1 VEVCV
6 KNFVV
11 RSIAVM
17 GLAALTGCASH
28 TKTVYVTVPC
38 VDSGPYEPGPT
49 SFAAVP
55 TSGPAISTAVPS
67 PVLKL
72 VHQPVPPNTN
82 PAKIYYAMV
91 SPFPPNLSTNLRP
104 PVDARQVTYQGDWA
118 AVHAGR
124 AHSMLPFAPAS
135 AAPAGFGVPDPDEY
149 QVAMLSVTIGTGWIY
164 LTGERPIVKTT
175 RVIGAADG
183 TTFICQIAERDGIEY
198 HRFGLFFPSGSSPTD
213 AVTLS
218 GTDTSGTTT
227 VQINQT
233 LPYAVYVYD
242 TSTST
247 GSWVTSGT
255 VGTGNT
261 WDNFARA
268 IADASRQAGLAE
280 LPVP

>member
-1 VEVCV
+1 M

-17 GLAALTGCASH
+17 GLLALTGCASH
-28 TKTVYVTVPC
+28 TTKPFYVSGPC
-38 VDSGPYEPGPT
+38 VDAGPYEPGPT
-49 SFAAVP
+49 SMAAMP
-55 TSGPAISTAVPS
+55 TSAPLTSNAVPS

-72 VHQPVPPNTN
+72 VHQPIPPNTN
-82 PAKIYYAMV
+82 PAKVYYAMV
-91 SPFPPNLSTNLRP
+91 SPFPPNLSTNVRP
-104 PVDARQVTYQGDWA
+104 PVDARQVTYQGDFA

-124 AHSMLPFAPAS
+124 AQSLAPFSPAS
-135 AAPAGFGVPDPDEY
+135 AAPTGFAIPVDPDAY
-149 QVAMLSVTIGTGWIY
+149 QVAMISVTIGTGWIY

-183 TTFICQIAERDGIEY
+183 TTFICQIAERDGTEY

-213 AVTLS
+213 AVTLT
-218 GTDTSGTTT
+218 GTDTSGSTT

-233 LPYAVYVYD
+233 TPYAVYVYN
-242 TSTST
+242 TTTNT
-247 GSWVTSGT
+247 GSWVTAAT

-268 IADASRQAGLAE
+268 IADASRQAGLAA